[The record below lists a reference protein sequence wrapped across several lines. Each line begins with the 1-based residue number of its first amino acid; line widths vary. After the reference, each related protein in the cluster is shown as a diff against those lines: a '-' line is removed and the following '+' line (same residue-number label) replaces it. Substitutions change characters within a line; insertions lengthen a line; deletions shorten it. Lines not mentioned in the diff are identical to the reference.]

1 MQTQKSLSAFAE
13 RLFAIVSETVA
24 SCVVATIFISGNC
37 QMNISVRKFSVNSFY
52 WEIPLASLSVRNS
65 AVKHGVVNLF
75 ADDFIFCQRIESVV
89 EAFVKGS
96 HIVWVLCVCVLSV
109 NRFDTTE

>member
-1 MQTQKSLSAFAE
+1 VLCVCVLGVC
-13 RLFAIVSETVA
+13 RSEAVA

-37 QMNISVRKFSVNSFY
+37 KMDISIREFSVNSFY
-52 WEIPLASLSVRNS
+52 WKTPLAGFSVRNS

-75 ADDFIFCQRIESVV
+75 ADNFILCQRIESVF

-96 HIVWVLCVCVLSV
+96 HIVWALCVCVLSV